1 MAEAQPVE
9 NAAQIQEDPSSV
21 AKHDAT
27 GAADIEKIT
36 DFVEEAEISA
46 QSIGDVRNCS
56 FFNYRPI
63 LDHVSTETGEL
74 ADTTFRRH
82 R

>member
-1 MAEAQPVE
+1 MAEAQPAE

-63 LDHVSTETGEL
+63 LDHVSTCIYL
-74 ADTTFRRH
+74 LI
-82 R
+82 